1 MKVNI
6 AATKTNLL
14 KTRKSLVLT
23 KEGFELLDEKRRILL
38 SELTAIIEAV
48 DMHQEQVDD
57 ALTQAYKIVDQAV
70 VASGKQRCEAMSYA
84 VDIKSELSISQRRV
98 MGVSVP
104 MISLEVK
111 DRPPYYSPHGVN
123 LYVDEAI
130 QQFKAVL
137 ALLAQLAEKKITLL
151 RLAEE
156 AQKTIR
162 KVNALEKIYIPYY
175 EDTVKYIGERLDEES
190 RDSFSML
197 KLIKKAK
204 ARKSQIGG

>member
-1 MKVNI
+1 VKINI

-14 KTRKSLVLT
+14 KTRKSLTLT
-23 KEGFELLDEKRRILL
+23 QEGFELLDEKRRILL
-38 SELTAIIEAV
+38 SELTSIIDSV
-48 DMHQEQVDD
+48 DQHQHQVDE
-57 ALTQAYKIVDQAV
+57 ALFEAYKIVDRAV
-70 VASGKQRCEAMSYA
+70 VAAGLQRCEAISYA
-84 VDIKSELSISQRRV
+84 VDIKSYLSISQRRV

-104 MISLEVK
+104 VISLDIK

-130 QQFKAVL
+130 ERFKAVL
-137 ALLAQLAEKKITLL
+137 TLLAQLAEKKIALL

-175 EDTVKYIGERLDEES
+175 QDTVKYIAERLDEES

-204 ARKSQIGG
+204 AKQQ

>member
-1 MKVNI
+1 VKVNI

-14 KTRKSLVLT
+14 KTRKSLTLT

-38 SELTAIIEAV
+38 SELTAIIDSV
-48 DMHQEQVDD
+48 DEHQQQVDESL
-57 ALTQAYKIVDQAV
+57 AEAYKIVDRAV
-70 VASGKQRCEAMSYA
+70 VASGRQRCEAMSYA
-84 VDIKSELSISQRRV
+84 VDIKNELSISHRRV
-98 MGVSVP
+98 MGVTVP
-104 MISLEVK
+104 VIALEIK

-130 QQFKAVL
+130 ERFKAVMV
-137 ALLAQLAEKKITLL
+137 LLAQLAEKKITLL

-175 EDTVKYIGERLDEES
+175 QDTVKYIAERLDEES

-204 ARKSQIGG
+204 AKQQ

>member
-1 MKVNI
+1 MMRS
-6 AATKTNLL
+6 T
-14 KTRKSLVLT
+14 
-23 KEGFELLDEKRRILL
+23 E
-38 SELTAIIEAV
+38 
-48 DMHQEQVDD
+48 
-57 ALTQAYKIVDQAV
+57 AYKVVDRAV
-70 VASGKQRCEAMSYA
+70 VAAGRQRCEAMSYA
-84 VDIKSELSISQRRV
+84 VDIKNELSISQRRI
-98 MGVSVP
+98 MGVTVP
-104 MISLEVK
+104 VISLEVK

-130 QQFKAVL
+130 ERFKAVL
-137 ALLAQLAEKKITLL
+137 KLVAQLAEKKITLL

-175 EDTVKYIGERLDEES
+175 EDTVKYIAERLDEES

-204 ARKSQIGG
+204 AKQQ

>member
-1 MKVNI
+1 VKVNI

-14 KTRKSLVLT
+14 KTRKSLTLT
-23 KEGFELLDEKRRILL
+23 REGHELLDEKRRILL
-38 SELTAIIEAV
+38 SELTAIIDSV
-48 DMHQEQVDD
+48 DQHQQQVDD
-57 ALTQAYKIVDQAV
+57 ALFDAYKIVDCAV
-70 VASGKQRCEAMSYA
+70 VASGQQRCEAISYA
-84 VDIKSELSISQRRV
+84 VDIKAELSISQRRV

-104 MISLEVK
+104 VIALDIK
-111 DRPPYYSPHGVN
+111 DRPPYYSTHGVN

-130 QQFKAVL
+130 ERFKAIL
-137 ALLAQLAEKKITLL
+137 SLLAQLAEKKITLL

-175 EDTVKYIGERLDEES
+175 QDTVKYIAERLDEES

-204 ARKSQIGG
+204 AQQQ

>member
-14 KTRKSLVLT
+14 KTRKSLTLT
-23 KEGFELLDEKRRILL
+23 REGFELLDEKRRILL
-38 SELTAIIEAV
+38 SELTAIINSV
-48 DMHQEQVDD
+48 DDRQKQVDEEL
-57 ALTQAYKIVDQAV
+57 AKAYKIVDRAV
-70 VASGKQRCEAMSYA
+70 VASGRQRCEAMSYA

-98 MGVSVP
+98 MGVTVP
-104 MISLEVK
+104 VISLEVK

-130 QQFKAVL
+130 ERFKSVL
-137 ALLAQLAEKKITLL
+137 SQLAQLAEKRITLL

-175 EDTVKYIGERLDEES
+175 QDTVKYIAERLDEES

-204 ARKSQIGG
+204 AKQQ

>member
-14 KTRKSLVLT
+14 KTRKSLILT
-23 KEGFELLDEKRRILL
+23 REGYELLDEKRRILL
-38 SELTAIIEAV
+38 SELTAIIDSVDEHQRKVDEAL
-48 DMHQEQVDD
+48 
-57 ALTQAYKIVDQAV
+57 AAAYKIVDRAV
-70 VASGKQRCEAMSYA
+70 VASGRQRCEAMSYA
-84 VDIKSELSISQRRV
+84 VDIKNELSISHRRV
-98 MGVSVP
+98 MGVTVP
-104 MISLEVK
+104 VISLEIK

-130 QQFKAVL
+130 ERFKSVMT
-137 ALLAQLAEKKITLL
+137 LLARLAEKKITLL

-175 EDTVKYIGERLDEES
+175 QDTVKYIAERLDEES

-204 ARKSQIGG
+204 AKQQ

>member
-1 MKVNI
+1 MKINI

-14 KTRKSLVLT
+14 KTRKSLTLT
-23 KEGFELLDEKRRILL
+23 QEGFELLDEKRRILL
-38 SELTAIIEAV
+38 SELTSIIDSV
-48 DMHQEQVDD
+48 DQHQHQVDE
-57 ALTQAYKIVDQAV
+57 ALFEAYKIVDRAV
-70 VASGKQRCEAMSYA
+70 VAAGLQRCEAISYA
-84 VDIKSELSISQRRV
+84 VDIKSYLSISQRRV

-104 MISLEVK
+104 VISLDIK

-130 QQFKAVL
+130 ERFKAVL
-137 ALLAQLAEKKITLL
+137 TLLAQLAEKKIALL

-175 EDTVKYIGERLDEES
+175 QDTVKYIAERLDEES

-204 ARKSQIGG
+204 AKQQ

>member
-14 KTRKSLVLT
+14 KTRKSLTLT
-23 KEGFELLDEKRRILL
+23 QEGFELLDEKRRILL
-38 SELTAIIEAV
+38 GELTAIIDSVDEHQKRVDEALA
-48 DMHQEQVDD
+48 D
-57 ALTQAYKIVDQAV
+57 AYKILDRAV
-70 VASGKQRCEAMSYA
+70 VASGRDHCEVISYA
-84 VDIKSELSISQRRV
+84 VDIKSELSITHRRV
-98 MGVSVP
+98 MGVTVP
-104 MISLEVK
+104 VISLETR
-111 DRPPYYSPHGVN
+111 DRPPYYSTHGVN
-123 LYVDEAI
+123 LHIDEAI
-130 QQFKAVL
+130 ARFKAIL
-137 ALLAQLAEKKITLL
+137 PLLAKLAEKKITLL

-175 EDTVKYIGERLDEES
+175 QDTVKYIGERLDEES

-204 ARKSQIGG
+204 LKQH

>member
-14 KTRKSLVLT
+14 KTRKSLALT
-23 KEGFELLDEKRRILL
+23 KEGFDLLDEKRRILL
-38 SELTAIIEAV
+38 SELTAIIESV
-48 DMHQEQVDD
+48 DMHQEQVDK
-57 ALTQAYKIVDQAV
+57 ALAEAYKIVDRAV
-70 VASGKQRCEAMSYA
+70 VAAGKQRCEAMSYA

-104 MISLEVK
+104 VISLEVN

-130 QQFKAVL
+130 EKFKAVL
-137 ALLAQLAEKKITLL
+137 TLLAQLAEKKITLM

-175 EDTVKYIGERLDEES
+175 QDTVKYIGERLDEES
-190 RDSFSML
+190 RESFSML

-204 ARKSQIGG
+204 AKRSQTGG

>member
-14 KTRKSLVLT
+14 KTRKSLILT
-23 KEGFELLDEKRRILL
+23 REGYELLDEKRRILL
-38 SELTAIIEAV
+38 SELTAIIDSVDEHQRKVDEAL
-48 DMHQEQVDD
+48 
-57 ALTQAYKIVDQAV
+57 AAAYKIVDRAV
-70 VASGKQRCEAMSYA
+70 VASGRQRCEAMSYA
-84 VDIKSELSISQRRV
+84 VDIKNELSISHRRV
-98 MGVSVP
+98 MGVTVP
-104 MISLEVK
+104 VISLEIK

-130 QQFKAVL
+130 ARFKAIL
-137 ALLAQLAEKKITLL
+137 TLLAQLAEKKITLL

-175 EDTVKYIGERLDEES
+175 RDTVKYIAERLDEES

-204 ARKSQIGG
+204 AKQ

>member
-14 KTRKSLVLT
+14 KTRKSLTLT

-38 SELTAIIEAV
+38 GELTAIIDSV
-48 DMHQEQVDD
+48 DEHQQKVDE
-57 ALTQAYKIVDQAV
+57 ALTAAYKIVDRAV
-70 VASGKQRCEAMSYA
+70 VASGRSRCEVIAYA

-98 MGVSVP
+98 MGVTVP
-104 MISLEVK
+104 VISLEVK
-111 DRPPYYSPHGVN
+111 DRPPYYSTHGVN

-130 QQFKAVL
+130 SRFKEIL
-137 ALLAQLAEKKITLL
+137 TLLAQLAEKKITLL

-175 EDTVKYIGERLDEES
+175 RDTVKYIAERLDEES

-204 ARKSQIGG
+204 AKQQ

>member
-14 KTRKSLVLT
+14 KTRKSLILT

-38 SELTAIIEAV
+38 SELTAIIDSV
-48 DMHQEQVDD
+48 DQHQQQVDE
-57 ALTQAYKIVDQAV
+57 ALTQAYSVVDRAV
-70 VASGKQRCEAMSYA
+70 VAAGEQRCEAMSYA

-104 MISLEVK
+104 VISLEVR
-111 DRPPYYSPHGVN
+111 DRPPYYSTHGVN

-130 QQFKAVL
+130 ERFKAAL
-137 ALLAQLAEKKITLL
+137 TLLAQLAEKKITLL

-175 EDTVKYIGERLDEES
+175 QDTVKYIAERLDEES

-204 ARKSQIGG
+204 ANKS

>member
-1 MKVNI
+1 VKVNI

-14 KTRKSLVLT
+14 KTRKSLILT
-23 KEGFELLDEKRRILL
+23 REGYELLDEKRRILL
-38 SELTAIIEAV
+38 SELTAIIDSVDEHQRKVDEAL
-48 DMHQEQVDD
+48 
-57 ALTQAYKIVDQAV
+57 AAAYKIVDRAV
-70 VASGKQRCEAMSYA
+70 VASGRQRCEAMSYA
-84 VDIKSELSISQRRV
+84 VDIKNELSISHRRV
-98 MGVSVP
+98 MGVTVP
-104 MISLEVK
+104 VISLEIK

-130 QQFKAVL
+130 ERFKSVMT
-137 ALLAQLAEKKITLL
+137 LLARLAEKKITLL

-175 EDTVKYIGERLDEES
+175 QDTVKYIAERLDEES

-204 ARKSQIGG
+204 AKQQ

>member
-1 MKVNI
+1 MKLNI

-14 KTRKSLVLT
+14 KTRKSLTLT
-23 KEGFELLDEKRRILL
+23 REGFDLLDEKRRILL
-38 SELTAIIEAV
+38 SELTAIIDSV
-48 DMHQEQVDD
+48 DEHQKQVDD
-57 ALTQAYKIVDQAV
+57 ALGEAYKVVDRAV
-70 VASGKQRCEAMSYA
+70 VASGRQRCEAVSYA
-84 VDIKSELSISQRRV
+84 VAIKSELSISQRRV
-98 MGVSVP
+98 MGVNVP
-104 MISLEVK
+104 VISLDIN

-130 QQFKAVL
+130 ERFKA
-137 ALLAQLAEKKITLL
+137 LLPLFARLAEKKIALL
-151 RLAEE
+151 RLAHE

-175 EDTVKYIGERLDEES
+175 EDTVKYIADRLDEES

-204 ARKSQIGG
+204 ARH

>member
-14 KTRKSLVLT
+14 KTRKSLALT
-23 KEGFELLDEKRRILL
+23 REGFELLDEKRRILL
-38 SELTAIIEAV
+38 SELTAIIDSV
-48 DMHQEQVDD
+48 DEHQKQVDD
-57 ALTQAYKIVDQAV
+57 ALRDAYKIVDRAV
-70 VASGKQRCEAMSYA
+70 VASGRQRCEAVSYA
-84 VDIKSELSISQRRV
+84 MAIKSELSISQRRV
-98 MGVSVP
+98 MGVNVP
-104 MISLEVK
+104 VISLDIN

-130 QQFKAVL
+130 ERFKA
-137 ALLAQLAEKKITLL
+137 LLPLFAQLAEKKITLL
-151 RLAEE
+151 RLAQE
-156 AQKTIR
+156 ARKTIR

-175 EDTVKYIGERLDEES
+175 EETVKYIADRLDEES

-204 ARKSQIGG
+204 AR

>member
-38 SELTAIIEAV
+38 SELTAIIDIV
-48 DMHQEQVDD
+48 DQHQQQVDD
-57 ALTQAYKIVDQAV
+57 ALSEAYKFVDRAV
-70 VASGKQRCEAMSYA
+70 VAAGKQRCEAMSYA
-84 VDIKSELSISQRRV
+84 VDIKSELSISQRRI

-104 MISLEVK
+104 VISLEVK
-111 DRPPYYSPHGVN
+111 DRPPYYSTHGVN
-123 LYVDEAI
+123 LYVDESI
-130 QQFKAVL
+130 ERFKTVL
-137 ALLAQLAEKKITLL
+137 TLLAQLAEKKITLL
-151 RLAEE
+151 RLAQE

-175 EDTVKYIGERLDEES
+175 QDTVKYISERLDEES

-204 ARKSQIGG
+204 VNKQQAGG